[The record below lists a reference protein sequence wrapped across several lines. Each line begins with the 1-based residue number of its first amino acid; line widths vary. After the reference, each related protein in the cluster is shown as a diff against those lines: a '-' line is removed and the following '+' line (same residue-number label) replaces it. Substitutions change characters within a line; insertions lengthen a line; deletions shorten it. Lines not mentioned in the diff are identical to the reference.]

1 MIHEKQLFLQ
11 KFIHQPKQIGSI
23 IPSSALLARSMTAAI
38 PWEQVRY
45 AAELGAGTGAITA
58 RIQQVADPSAKVFLF
73 EQDQLMRDLLAGSYP
88 AFLCY
93 PSAEE
98 ILPVIRKHGV
108 SHLDCILSGLP
119 FFNFPQT
126 VRDQILSQIE
136 ASLAPGGWF
145 VAFQY
150 SLQMKKQLAAR
161 FDIEDINFVLL
172 NLPPAFVYVCRTKGN
187 LHEC

>member
-23 IPSSALLARSMTAAI
+23 IPSSMLLARTMTDAV
-38 PWEQVRY
+38 PWDQVRS
-45 AAELGAGTGAITA
+45 AAELGAGTGAITD
-58 RIQQVADPSAKVFLF
+58 RIQQVAAPSAKVFLF
-73 EQDQLMRDLLAGSYP
+73 EQDQIMRELLASNYP
-88 AFLCY
+88 DFLCY

-98 ILPVIRKHGV
+98 ILPVICQHGV
-108 SHLDCILSGLP
+108 THLDCILSGLP

-126 VRDQILSQIE
+126 MRDQILGQIE

-145 VAFQY
+145 IAFQY
-150 SLQMKKQLAAR
+150 SLQMKKQLSSR
-161 FDIEDINFVLL
+161 FEIEDIKFVLL
-172 NLPPAFVYVCRTKGN
+172 NLPPAFVYVCRAKGN

>member
-11 KFIHQPKQIGSI
+11 KFILQPKQIGSM
-23 IPSSALLARSMTAAI
+23 IPSSALLARTMTAAV
-38 PWEQVRY
+38 PWEKVRY
-45 AAELGAGTGAITA
+45 AAELGAGTGAITDH
-58 RIQQVADPSAKVFLF
+58 IQQVAAPPTKVFLF
-73 EQDQLMRDLLAGSYP
+73 EQDQLMRELLASNYP
-88 AFLCY
+88 AFFCY

-98 ILPVIRKHGV
+98 MLPIIRKHGI
-108 SHLDCILSGLP
+108 SHLDCVLSGLP

-126 VRDQILSQIE
+126 VRDQILGQIE
-136 ASLAPGGWF
+136 GSLAPGGWF
-145 VAFQY
+145 IAFQY

-161 FDIEDINFVLL
+161 FEIEDIKFVLL